1 MKEQILFAVISG
13 FLAGVFAR
21 SFFPLGLAAVGFA
34 ALLAFASLI
43 FAYIDES
50 KRKSLIVIAVALLAC
65 AGGILRMN
73 SAVLVGDPE
82 LTSRLN
88 KEIIVEGVVSEEP
101 DVRESN
107 IRISLHADTLVVAR
121 PVREKPLRDVGAEA
135 TPKSEAFSNG
145 ASTTIPISAGILVV
159 APRDT
164 SVKYGDRVRAS
175 GLLRIPESFETGEGR
190 KFNYPEYLAKDGI
203 GYELAFA
210 DVELLSSGGGNMVKK
225 SAIWIKQ
232 KFLEGL
238 GNSLGEP
245 QAGLGGGLTVGAKR
259 GLGKDLTGIFITVG
273 LIHVV
278 VLSGYNIMLV
288 INGALKVFSR
298 APRLFK
304 LFLTAFIA
312 VSFALMTGGASSS
325 VRAAVMAVIGVVG
338 RATGRLYFASRVL
351 SIVAFGMVLWNPFL
365 LSFDIGFQLSVLAT
379 FGLIWFT
386 PVFSA
391 RLQWITGK
399 FALREIAA
407 STLGTQLAVLPLL
420 LYQNGQLPLFSLPA
434 NLLALIAIPPAMAAS
449 TIASLAGLIAEPVAP
464 VIAFPAYL
472 LLTYIIDVAKF
483 FSSLPFA
490 SLGITAFS
498 AWWMF
503 GAYAVMFGCLVFI
516 KKRAGRV
523 EFPAV

>member
-1 MKEQILFAVISG
+1 MQSHILFAVIIG
-13 FLAGVFAR
+13 FLIGVFAR
-21 SFFPLGLAAVGFA
+21 SFYPLGFATAGFVS
-34 ALLAFASLI
+34 LLAVTAFI
-43 FAYIDES
+43 FAYFDEA
-50 KRKSLIVIAVALLAC
+50 KRKSLIIIAVALVAF
-65 AGGILRMN
+65 AGGVLRMN

-107 IRISLHADTLVVAR
+107 IRISLHADTLVSAR

-135 TPKSEAFSNG
+135 APKSEAFSNG

-175 GLLRIPESFETGEGR
+175 GLLRTPESFEVGEGR
-190 KFNYPEYLAKDGI
+190 EFNYPEYLAKDGI

-210 DVELLSSGGGNMVKK
+210 DVELLETESEANALKAG
-225 SAIWIKQ
+225 AIWIKQ

-351 SIVAFGMVLWNPFL
+351 SIVAFGMVIWNPFL

-379 FGLIWFT
+379 LGLIWFT
-386 PVFSA
+386 PIFSEH
-391 RLQWITGK
+391 LKWITKK

-420 LYQNGQLPLFSLPA
+420 LYQNGQLPVFSLPA

-449 TIASLAGLIAEPVAP
+449 TIASVAGLIAEPIATLT
-464 VIAFPAYL
+464 AFPAYL

-483 FSSLPFA
+483 FAALPFA
-490 SLGITAFS
+490 SLGISAFS

-503 GAYAVMFGCLVFI
+503 LAYAVMFGALVVI
-516 KKRAGRV
+516 KKRR
-523 EFPAV
+523 E

>member
-1 MKEQILFAVISG
+1 MKEHLLFTVIFG

-21 SFFPLGLAAVGFA
+21 SFYPLGFAVAGFM
-34 ALLAFASLI
+34 ALLAVTAFI
-43 FAYIDES
+43 FAYFDEA
-50 KRKSLIVIAVALLAC
+50 KRKSLIIIAVALVAF

-73 SAVLVGDPE
+73 SAVLLGDPE

-107 IRISLHADTLVVAR
+107 VRISLKADNLV
-121 PVREKPLRDVGAEA
+121 LG
-135 TPKSEAFSNG
+135 TS
-145 ASTTIPISAGILVV
+145 TIPISAGILVV
-159 APRDT
+159 APRNT
-164 SVKYGDRVRAS
+164 SVKYGDRIRAS
-175 GLLRIPESFETGEGR
+175 GLLRTPESFETGIGR
-190 KFNYPEYLAKDGI
+190 EFNYPEYLAKDGI

-210 DVELLSSGGGNMVKK
+210 NVEKAEGDNEANFFKAG
-225 SAIWIKQ
+225 AIWIKQ

-238 GNSLGEP
+238 WLALSEP
-245 QAGLGGGLTVGAKR
+245 EAGLAGGITVGAKR
-259 GLGKDLTGIFITVG
+259 GLGKDLSGIFIVVG
-273 LIHVV
+273 LIHIV

-325 VRAAVMAVIGVVG
+325 VRAAAMAVIGVVG

-351 SIVAFGMVLWNPFL
+351 AIVAFGMVLWNPFL
-365 LSFDIGFQLSVLAT
+365 LSFDTGFQLSVLAT
-379 FGLIWFT
+379 LGLIWFT
-386 PVFSA
+386 PIFSEH
-391 RLQWITGK
+391 LKWITAK

-407 STLGTQLAVLPLL
+407 TTLGTQLAVLPLL
-420 LYQNGQLPLFSLPA
+420 MYQNGQLPLFSLPA

-449 TIASLAGLIAEPVAP
+449 TIASLAGLIAEPIAP

-483 FSSLPFA
+483 FAALPFA
-490 SLGITAFS
+490 SVAIGAFG

-503 GAYAVMFGCLVFI
+503 LAYAAMFGGFVFI
-516 KKRAGRV
+516 KKRA
-523 EFPAV
+523 AMK

>member
-1 MKEQILFAVISG
+1 MSTKLLFAVIFG

-21 SFFPLGLAAVGFA
+21 SFYPLGFVVAGFA
-34 ALLAFASLI
+34 ALLAVAAFL
-43 FAYIDES
+43 FAYFDEA
-50 KRKSLIVIAVALLAC
+50 KRKSLIIIAVALVAF

-73 SAVLVGDPE
+73 SAVLLGDPE

-88 KEIIVEGVVSEEP
+88 KEIIVEGIVSEEP

-107 IRISLHADTLVVAR
+107 IRISLRADNLV
-121 PVREKPLRDVGAEA
+121 
-135 TPKSEAFSNG
+135 S
-145 ASTTIPISAGILVV
+145 ASTTIPISASILVV
-159 APRDT
+159 APRNT
-164 SVKYGDRVRAS
+164 SVKYGDRIRAS
-175 GLLRIPESFETGEGR
+175 GLLRTPESFETGIGR
-190 KFNYPEYLAKDGI
+190 EFNYPEYLAKDGI

-210 DVELLSSGGGNMVKK
+210 NVEKAEGDNEANPLKAG
-225 SAIWIKQ
+225 AIWIKQ

-238 GNSLGEP
+238 GLALSEP
-245 QAGLGGGLTVGAKR
+245 EAGLAGGITVGAKR
-259 GLGKDLTGIFITVG
+259 GLGKDLSGIFIAVG
-273 LIHVV
+273 LIHIV

-325 VRAAVMAVIGVVG
+325 VRAAAMAVIGVVG

-351 SIVAFGMVLWNPFL
+351 AIVAFGMVLWNPFL

-379 FGLIWFT
+379 LGLIWFT

-391 RLQWITGK
+391 RLQWITAK

-407 STLGTQLAVLPLL
+407 TTLGTQLAVLPLL

-449 TIASLAGLIAEPVAP
+449 TIASIAGLIAEPVATL
-464 VIAFPAYL
+464 VALPAYIL
-472 LLTYIIDVAKF
+472 LSYIIEVAKF
-483 FSSLPFA
+483 FASLPFA
-490 SLGITAFS
+490 SVAVSAFS

-503 GAYAVMFGCLVFI
+503 LAYALMFGGLVFI
-516 KKRAGRV
+516 KKRTAGG
-523 EFPAV
+523 